1 MPSKQPTVA
10 RPYVD
15 RHWLTVT
22 TAVKFYD
29 GHGELNLIDPNTGV
43 VVYTTPTEG
52 DFDYRALD
60 AAPGDRAR
68 DAAVRGAP
76 IACVALTW

>member
-15 RHWLTVT
+15 RLWLPRT

-29 GHGELNLIDPNTGV
+29 SHREVNLVDVATGC

-52 DFDYRALD
+52 DFDYRAL
-60 AAPGDRAR
+60 RFAR
-68 DAAVRGAP
+68 RHRLQVMQ
-76 IACVALTW
+76 